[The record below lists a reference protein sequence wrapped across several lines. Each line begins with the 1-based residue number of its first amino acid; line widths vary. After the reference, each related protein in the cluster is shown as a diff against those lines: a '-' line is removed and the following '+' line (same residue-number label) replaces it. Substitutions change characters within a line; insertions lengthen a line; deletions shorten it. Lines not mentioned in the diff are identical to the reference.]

1 MEDKKQ
7 AISISPYGVKH
18 GKKCLLIAKE
28 LLGKKG
34 ESMKDR
40 KHEIVRENIPLI
52 YWNNIVTSHFAKIT
66 PDLDTALNKCEEEFE
81 EMLEELNING
91 GHFEDVRD
99 ISKEAIKEMLDTFQA
114 YGTLIAY
121 IASERGDFNEILSVW
136 KRKQKQRIRQYLGD
150 GYESME

>member
-1 MEDKKQ
+1 
-7 AISISPYGVKH
+7 
-18 GKKCLLIAKE
+18 
-28 LLGKKG
+28 
-34 ESMKDR
+34 MKDR
-40 KHEIVRENIPLI
+40 KSEIVRENVPLI

-91 GHFEDVRD
+91 GHFEDVHN

-121 IASERGDFNEILSVW
+121 IASERGDFNEILSAW